1 MKNIDRRKIEYLVL
15 SVIVI
20 LVLFF
25 IGYASRGSTK
35 CTPEIVEKEKIVE
48 VEKKVIEQADN
59 SEEIAA
65 LCRYAKIYRDMYWYF
80 TVNDYKKPG
89 EGLSFYNE
97 LGDLL
102 RISDELNES
111 ICK

>member
-1 MKNIDRRKIEYLVL
+1 MKQVDMIKVEYLVL
-15 SVIVI
+15 SIIVIV
-20 LVLFF
+20 VLFF
-25 IGYASRGSTK
+25 LGYISRGSTK
-35 CTPEIVEKEKIVE
+35 CTPEIVEREKIVE
-48 VEKKVIEQADN
+48 VEKKVIEQVDN

-97 LGDLL
+97 SGDLL